1 MGLRLRII
9 AIAVFSILVAPVA
22 RPITPAAVIDDP
34 AQGAVWDLSPLFR
47 DTDAWEKERA
57 AVDAALPEL
66 SRINGTLGSSAAAL
80 KAGLRQISAI
90 RQRLERLD
98 EYANLNAA
106 VDASSDVNQ
115 ARVQQ
120 VGEIQS
126 RFDGVTA
133 FLKPEILA
141 LGRERIEAFEK
152 ADPGLS
158 IYRRLLELILR
169 RAAHTLNPEAE
180 AVVTAT
186 GPLRQQ
192 PSAIH
197 DVLLYAEMPWPS
209 LKVNGTMTPLSPDVS
224 RAAQFNPDRE
234 LRRQAFESV
243 TQTLS
248 HFEGTAG
255 AIAAGYLAGTA
266 FEAKVRHYPSSLAL
280 AVADDAM
287 PEDTFKVMAAEASGA
302 QPTLLRYLK
311 ARQRL
316 LGLAEIHVYDLR
328 VPLAPPPH
336 RYTLTEAETLIL
348 NAMAPLGEYYVRM
361 LKMGFDNH
369 AMHAASQHGKMPGA
383 GTQYEAYGVQP
394 FVILTFDGSFD
405 SVSTVAHEWGHAING
420 QLTQAAQPFETAD
433 IASTFVADAPS
444 LTNEI
449 LLSDYMIANAKTR
462 QDRISA
468 LDHAIDLL
476 RYSYFGAFVDV
487 EFEMKAHEIADRGD
501 AVTGQTL
508 NEIYCG
514 LYKRFNG
521 IDAGVTAFDAS
532 ACAGWINRP
541 GLYYDFYFYKYLTA
555 VSAAAYFV
563 DGLEKNDAE
572 ARKRYFDLLKAGGS
586 DDPYILLKR
595 AGFDAA
601 SPIAYQPMARRLERL
616 VAQLEVAVAQSIG
629 DVPRA
634 NH

>member
-1 MGLRLRII
+1 MGLRIRII
-9 AIAVFSILVAPVA
+9 AIAVFSIFVAPAA
-22 RPITPAAVIDDP
+22 RPITPEAVIDDP

-47 DTDAWEKERA
+47 DADAWEKERA
-57 AVDAALPEL
+57 AVDAALPHL
-66 SRINGTLGSSAAAL
+66 SRINGTLGSSATAL
-80 KAGLRQISAI
+80 ETGLQQISVI
-90 RQRLERLD
+90 RQRLERLN
-98 EYANLNAA
+98 EYANLNVA
-106 VDASSDVNQ
+106 VDASSDANQ

-120 VGEIQS
+120 MATLQS
-126 RFDGVTA
+126 HFDEVTS

-141 LGRERIEAFEK
+141 LGRERIGAFEK

-158 IYRRLLELILR
+158 IYRRPLELILR
-169 RAAHTLNPEAE
+169 RAAHTLNPDAE
-180 AVVTAT
+180 AVVTAA

-209 LKVNGTMTPLSPDVS
+209 LKVDGKMTSLTPAVN
-224 RAAQFNPDRE
+224 RATQFNADRE
-234 LRRQAFESV
+234 IRRQAFDSV

-255 AIAAGYLAGTA
+255 AIAFGYLAGTA

-287 PEDTFKVMAAEASGA
+287 PETTFQVMAAEVGTA
-302 QPTLLRYLK
+302 QPALLRYLK
-311 ARQRL
+311 VRQKL
-316 LGLAEIHVYDLR
+316 LGFTELHVYDLR
-328 VPLAPPPH
+328 VPLATLPH
-336 RYTLTEAETLIL
+336 RYTLDEAETLIL
-348 NAMAPLGEYYVRM
+348 KALAPLGEDYVRM
-361 LKMGFDNH
+361 LKNGFQNH

-383 GTQYEAYGVQP
+383 NTEYEAYGVQP
-394 FVILTFDGSFD
+394 FVFLTYDGSFD

-420 QLTQAAQPFETAD
+420 QLTQAALPFETAD
-433 IASTFVADAPS
+433 IASTFVADTPS

-487 EFEMKAHEIADRGD
+487 EFEMKAHEIADRGE

-563 DGLEKNDAE
+563 DGLEKNDTAT
-572 ARKRYFDLLKAGGS
+572 RQRYFDLLKAGGS
-586 DDPYILLKR
+586 DDPYILLKS

-601 SPIAYQPMARRLERL
+601 SPIAYQPMVRRLERL
-616 VAQLEVAVAQSIG
+616 VAQLEAAVAQSIG

-634 NH
+634 DP